1 MKKLIKNK
9 CLTAED
15 CNKLAE
21 QSKSNEKENN
31 FWKTVAKMAIK
42 QKDKEIRD
50 EQEKEEMLNCL
61 TNEGESEMSLVLK
74 GNSKAQFSIAELA
87 YDEMNF
93 KEAFKWFWILAQ
105 QGNAEAAYYLGIMYA
120 NGEYVT
126 MNYQTSLSWHKIA
139 ANRGNEDSQ
148 KILEDIK
155 KIKLN

>member
-1 MKKLIKNK
+1 MEKKV
-9 CLTAED
+9 LTAEG
-15 CNKLAE
+15 CNKLAKQNSNNE
-21 QSKSNEKENN
+21 QKSK

-50 EQEKEEMLNCL
+50 EQEKQEFLSYL
-61 TNEGESEMSLVLK
+61 IDEGESEMTLALK
-74 GNSKAQFSIAELA
+74 GNVKSQFVLGEQ
-87 YDEMNF
+87 YYWEDNF
-93 KEAFKWFWILAQ
+93 KEAFKWFWISAQ

-126 MNYQTSLSWHKIA
+126 MNYKTSLSWHKIA
-139 ANRGNEDSQ
+139 ANRGDKDSQ